1 MARNREGT
9 QPRIPLDLYEAEL
22 EKLQADLV
30 QLQMWTKATGARV
43 VILFEGRDAAGKG
56 SAIKRITQYLSPRI
70 ARTVALPAPTERERG
85 QWYFQRYVQHLPAEG
100 EIVLFD
106 RSWYNRAGVERVMGF
121 CTDEEYERFM
131 HQAPTFEKMLVDDG
145 IHLIKFWFSV
155 SESVQHKR
163 FRSRAV
169 DPLRQWK
176 LSPMDLESITRWDA
190 YTAAKE
196 RMLAETDV
204 PWARWVIVDSEDK
217 RRSRLNSIRYI
228 LDAVPWEPVVTE
240 QIEIPARPEGGI
252 RESSRLGRVVATDFA
267 GELLAQHITAADV
280 HPFLPA
286 PPDAVTKKAKSKAK
300 KAASPKLPVG
310 EPA

>member
-1 MARNREGT
+1 MARDRKAST
-9 QPRIPLDLYEAEL
+9 PRIPLDLYEAEL

-121 CTDEEYERFM
+121 CTDDEYERFLR
-131 HQAPTFEKMLVDDG
+131 QAPTFERMLVEDG
-145 IHLIKFWFSV
+145 VHLIKFWFSV

-196 RMLAETDV
+196 RMLADTDV

-217 RRSRLNSIRYI
+217 RRSRLNSIAYI
-228 LDAVPWEPVVTE
+228 LNTIPWEPIVTE
-240 QIEIPARPEGGI
+240 QIEIPPRPEDGI
-252 RESSRLGRVVATDFA
+252 RESSRLGRVVATDVA
-267 GELLAQHITAADV
+267 GELVAEHVAATDV
-280 HPFLPA
+280 HPYLPA
-286 PPDAVTKKAKSKAK
+286 PAKHAKGKKKSKRVSEAM
-300 KAASPKLPVG
+300 AS
-310 EPA
+310 